1 MTGTLA
7 DQVGFEHPNRRSPS
21 PRRPAAPLE
30 LIAGVALVVSTVVA
44 ATAVS
49 IGIARADVVGAAAAG
64 ERSFAV
70 ALLLGII
77 FAGWGALT
85 VLMIRRAPR
94 RD

>member
-7 DQVGFEHPNRRSPS
+7 DRVGFEHPNRRIPS
-21 PRRPAAPLE
+21 PLRPAAPLE

-70 ALLLGII
+70 ALLLGLI

-85 VLMIRRAPR
+85 VLMIHRAPR
-94 RD
+94 HD